1 MTNQL
6 HDTQSNGDP
15 KSEATAKKG
24 RAPGPQQLMAQSTV
38 PSPASRQF
46 STVLSKYAVVGVVI
60 VLIIIF
66 GILNTSTFLTGDNFE
81 LVVGSNSVALIL
93 AMAGLL
99 PLIAGEFDLS
109 IGFTLELAVVLTAVL
124 SEAGVPVWLT
134 LIIVLIAGAL
144 IGLLNAF
151 FITVLGVSSF
161 ITTLGVGTVVSALSL
176 ALTQGEILIDGL
188 PQGLESFAQGSV
200 GPIPLILIP
209 AAVVFVALWIVGEFT
224 TYGRRL
230 LAVGLSS
237 RASLLAGVR
246 VSRMVG
252 STFVISGVLAAF
264 AGWLEL
270 GRVGSASA
278 GIGPSFLLP
287 AIAAA
292 FLGATTIK
300 AGRFNVL
307 GTGVAVALVAIGVNG
322 LQLNGAAYWAQ
333 PLFDGAILLL
343 AVGTAQLLARRSK

>member
-1 MTNQL
+1 MTNQQQTNST
-6 HDTQSNGDP
+6 DSDP
-15 KSEATAKKG
+15 KPDNVVRRG
-24 RAPGPQQLMAQSTV
+24 RVPKPQGLMAQTADLAPNS
-38 PSPASRQF
+38 ARF
-46 STVLSKYAVVGVVI
+46 ATVLSKYAVVGVTVI
-60 VLIIIF
+60 LLIVF
-66 GILNTSTFLTGDNFE
+66 GALNSSTFLTGDNFE
-81 LVVGSNSVALIL
+81 LVLGSNAVALIL

-99 PLIAGEFDLS
+99 PLIGGEFDLS
-109 IGFTLELAVVLTAVL
+109 IGYTLEVSVVLTAVL
-124 SEAGVPVWLT
+124 SRAGVPLGVTILV
-134 LIIVLIAGAL
+134 VLIAGAL
-144 IGLLNAF
+144 IGLINAF

-161 ITTLGVGTVVSALSL
+161 ITTLGVGTVVSAVSL
-176 ALTQGEILIDGL
+176 ALTQGEILINGL
-188 PQGLESFAQGSV
+188 PQQLESFAQGSI
-200 GPIPLILIP
+200 GPVPLILIP
-209 AAVVFVALWIVGEFT
+209 AAVVFVALWVVGEFT

-252 STFVISGVLAAF
+252 STFVISGVLASF

-270 GRVGSASA
+270 GRVGSAAA

-300 AGRFNVL
+300 PGRFNVL
-307 GTGVAVALVAIGVNG
+307 GTGVAVLLVAIGVNG
-322 LQLNGAAYWAQ
+322 LELNGAAYWAQ

-343 AVGTAQLLARRSK
+343 AVGTAQLLARRGR

>member
-1 MTNQL
+1 MTTPT
-6 HDTQSNGDP
+6 TQTPTGNENG
-15 KSEATAKKG
+15 AA
-24 RAPGPQQLMAQSTV
+24 RRRHMPQPQELMAQPIDLPRNS
-38 PSPASRQF
+38 SRLV
-46 STVLSKYAVVGVVI
+46 TALSKYAVVIVAI
-60 VLIIIF
+60 VLILVF
-66 GILNTSTFLTGDNFE
+66 AILNPGTFLTLDNVK
-81 LVVGSNSVALIL
+81 LVLGSNSVALIL

-99 PLIAGEFDLS
+99 PLIGGEFDLS
-109 IGFTLELAVVLTAVL
+109 IGYTLEISTVITAVM
-124 SEAGVPVWLT
+124 SEAGAPLPVT
-134 LIIVLIAGAL
+134 LLVVLVVGAA

-161 ITTLGVGTVVSALSL
+161 ITTLGVGTVVSAISL
-176 ALTQGEILIDGL
+176 ALTQGQILITGL
-188 PQGLESFAQGSV
+188 PQPLIDFAQGSL
-200 GPIPLILIP
+200 GPLPLILIP
-209 AAVVFVALWIVGEFT
+209 AAVVFVILWIVGEFT

-246 VSRMVG
+246 VSWMVG
-252 STFVISGVLAAF
+252 STFVIAGILAAF
-264 AGWLEL
+264 AGWLQL

-278 GIGPSFLLP
+278 GVGPSFLLP

-307 GTGVAVALVAIGVNG
+307 GTGVAVLLVAVGVNG
-322 LQLNGAAYWAQ
+322 LELNGAAYWAQ

-343 AVGTAQLLARRSK
+343 AVGTAQLLARRAR

>member
-1 MTNQL
+1 MTNQ
-6 HDTQSNGDP
+6 TQGTPTETVQNPDP
-15 KSEATAKKG
+15 APRKG
-24 RAPGPQQLMAQSTV
+24 RVPKPQGLMAQSAG
-38 PSPASRQF
+38 PSPFSRQF
-46 STVLSKYAVVGVVI
+46 STVLSKYAVVIVVL

-81 LVVGSNSVALIL
+81 LVVGSNSIPLIL

-99 PLIAGEFDLS
+99 PLIGGEFDLS
-109 IGFTLELAVVLTAVL
+109 IGYTLELAVVLTAVL
-124 SEAGVPVWLT
+124 SRAGVPVWTT
-134 LIIVLIAGAL
+134 LIVVLVAGAL

-161 ITTLGVGTVVSALSL
+161 ITTLGVGTVVSAISL
-176 ALTQGEILIDGL
+176 ALTQGEIIIDGL
-188 PQGLESFAQGSV
+188 PQGLENFAQGSI

-209 AAVVFVALWIVGEFT
+209 AAVVFIALWIVGEFT

-264 AGWLEL
+264 AGWLDL

-343 AVGTAQLLARRSK
+343 AVGSAQLLARRGK

>member
-1 MTNQL
+1 MTSERQ
-6 HDTQSNGDP
+6 DTPTDEKAPAN
-15 KSEATAKKG
+15 ARKG
-24 RAPGPQQLMAQSTV
+24 RIPKPQGLMAQSVDLTTG
-38 PSPASRQF
+38 SRQW
-46 STVLSKYAVVGVVI
+46 TAVLSKYAVVAVTLILI
-60 VLIIIF
+60 VIF
-66 GILNTSTFLTGDNFE
+66 GALNSSTFLTGDNFE
-81 LVVGSNSVALIL
+81 LVLGSNAVALIL

-99 PLIAGEFDLS
+99 PLVGGEFDLS
-109 IGFTLELAVVLTAVL
+109 VGYTLELSVVTTAVL
-124 SEAGVPVWLT
+124 SEAHAPLWVT
-134 LIIVLIAGAL
+134 FIVVIIAGAV
-144 IGLLNAF
+144 IGLINAF

-161 ITTLGVGTVVSALSL
+161 ITTLGVGTVVSAVSL
-176 ALTQGEILIDGL
+176 ALTQGEILINGL
-188 PQGLESFAQGSV
+188 PASLESFAQGSI
-200 GPIPLILIP
+200 GPVPLILIP
-209 AAVVFVALWIVGEFT
+209 AAVVFVLLWILCEFT

-300 AGRFNVL
+300 PGRFNVL
-307 GTGVAVALVAIGVNG
+307 GTGVAVLLVAIGVNG

-333 PLFDGAILLL
+333 PLFDGAVLLL
-343 AVGTAQLLARRSK
+343 AVGAAQLLARRGR